1 MIGDTSNE
9 RRWVFIKFMVPAVL
23 NNLTRMLTESINLI
37 FIGKVKNEAKII
49 AGIGV
54 GNMI

>member
-23 NNLTRMLTESINLI
+23 NNLTKMLTESINLI

-54 GNMI
+54 GNMT